1 MEKTVDKEKLKF
13 QDIGVEVEIF
23 EHCQGVYE
31 PVLLRIL
38 DRVVYEFKEV
48 FELVKNILETLLI
61 FVNF

>member
-1 MEKTVDKEKLKF
+1 VEKTVDKEKLKF

-48 FELVKNILETLLI
+48 FELV
-61 FVNF
+61 